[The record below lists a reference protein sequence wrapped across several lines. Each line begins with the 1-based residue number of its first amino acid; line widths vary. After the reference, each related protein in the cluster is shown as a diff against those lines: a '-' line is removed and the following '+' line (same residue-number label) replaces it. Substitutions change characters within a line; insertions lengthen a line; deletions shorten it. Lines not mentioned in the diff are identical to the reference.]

1 MLSLFY
7 LVGTNNASE
16 GGQGSSLTR
25 SHLPSTVVSEAYE
38 EPTRAGINYT
48 GEVLLFI
55 AFGLC
60 ILSVYGHLVCR
71 LSY

>member
-1 MLSLFY
+1 MLFVFC
-7 LVGTNNASE
+7 LVGTNHASE
-16 GGQGSSLTR
+16 SGQGSSLTR
-25 SHLPSTVVSEAYE
+25 SHLPSTVVSEAYV

-55 AFGLC
+55 AFALL
-60 ILSVYGHLVCR
+60 ILSMYGHLVCR